1 LIILDSDVMIEI
13 LDKESELGQRSAEEI
28 LESNDSVATTAVNL
42 HEVLYGLNKHGK
54 RAEGLRS
61 LRVLGFNRDE
71 AILSS
76 RIESELEREGM
87 PVQRAD
93 AMIAAVTI
101 LNRAKLH
108 TYNSKHFTPMK
119 RFGLVLF
126 K

>member
-1 LIILDSDVMIEI
+1 MIILDSDVMIEI

-42 HEVLYGLNKHGK
+42 HEVLYGLSKHGK